1 MQSISAI
8 IIVLFTL
15 IISGCFYA
23 NEPKDGPPRTYQD
36 VSKIKEPIPHYLPK
50 SRYGNPPTYTVAGI
64 TYRVLNSAHNYN
76 ERGIA
81 SWYGSKFTRKL
92 TSTREVYDPYKMTAA
107 SPVLPIPCF
116 VRVTNL
122 ENNHSVI
129 VKVNDRGPF
138 APNRI
143 IDLSYAAATKLGYV
157 KKGTALVDVAIIDTS
172 TPGLVSLPTI
182 GHKPQLYL
190 QVGAFGH
197 QINADLL
204 AHQVTQLTHK
214 RTHIEASSNARRRLY
229 RVQIGPLKNVDES
242 DRLQA
247 ALFRANL
254 GQAITI
260 IR

>member
-1 MQSISAI
+1 MQRISVFI
-8 IIVLFTL
+8 IITLLL
-15 IISGCFYA
+15 IISGCFHA
-23 NEPKDGPPRTYQD
+23 SEPKDGPPRTYQD
-36 VSKIKEPIPHYLPK
+36 ISKIKQPIPHYLPK
-50 SRYGNPPTYTVAGI
+50 SRYGNPSTYSVAGI
-64 TYRVLNSAHNYN
+64 TYRVLNSAHGYN

-81 SWYGSKFTRKL
+81 SWYGSKFTRRL
-92 TSTREVYDPYKMTAA
+92 TSTRESYDPYKMTAA

-122 ENNHSVI
+122 ENNRSIV

-157 KKGTALVDVAIIDTS
+157 RKGTALVDVAVIDTRS
-172 TPGLVSLPTI
+172 PGLLSLPEL

-190 QVGAFGH
+190 QVGAFSH
-197 QINADLL
+197 QINADML
-204 AHQVTQLTHK
+204 AHQVAQLTHK
-214 RTHIEASSNARRRLY
+214 HTHIETTPSASRHLY
-229 RVQIGPLKNVDES
+229 RVQIGPINNVVES

-247 ALFRANL
+247 ALIRANL